1 MLDRAG
7 SQLNTIHSIEVV
19 VALKRAVVSCERIN
33 RGADLLG
40 AGVLGDGLGALG
52 HGVLGQLTGQ
62 QKSHGGLDL
71 AGRDRRAAVVV
82 RQAAGLGGDTLEDVV
97 DERVHDAHR
106 LGRDAGVGVHLLQHL
121 VDVDGVRLSPP
132 PALLLVPSTLGL
144 RLGGG
149 LLSSLRCGFGRH
161 SAYPMQSDTQMT
173 AGEICGPF
181 ILTDGSVSGECRA
194 RR

>member
-1 MLDRAG
+1 MF
-7 SQLNTIHSIEVV
+7 
-19 VALKRAVVSCERIN
+19 
-33 RGADLLG
+33 
-40 AGVLGDGLGALG
+40 
-52 HGVLGQLTGQ
+52 GQFTGE
-62 QKSHGGLDL
+62 KETDGGLDF
-71 AGRDRRAAVVV
+71 ARRDGFLLVLESQTRSF
-82 RQAAGLGGDTLEDVV
+82 GCDTLEDVV